1 MNNRAKYSAMR
12 PALFASVMIVAM
24 LSGCSSPSRIASGS
38 SSETV
43 VGRIVSAD
51 GKPAPGAAV
60 TLFPEHY
67 DPYKGPGQHSLSTDT
82 TDENGV
88 YSLRVPDVSVRYT
101 IGAVQ
106 CVLRTRAMVTDIMII
121 GDSTPVSDATLGIPG
136 TIKAAIPVNAD
147 FQNGYMYV
155 PGANIKVDLSGAS
168 GFVVLDSVPAGTIP
182 EIYYAVKNS
191 DIVQTIRYD
200 VLVYSGDTSKIFC
213 PGWRYSRQV
222 YFNTTPSGA
231 DVAGTITNF
240 PVLVRLTGAN
250 FAFAGARADGG
261 DIRFAKQDGTL
272 LNYEIERWEA
282 AQGAAEIWVK
292 VDTIFGNDS
301 AHYICMYWGTSAMD
315 SAGSVTGVTNG
326 AAVFDT
332 SNGFQGV
339 WHFAEAGNAPAEDA
353 TNNRFQGA
361 PYGMTAASAVP
372 GVIGVARWFD
382 GKSTYLTVP
391 GSASS
396 ALNFP
401 ENGSFTLS
409 AWVFADSLDNNFHEI
424 ISKGDLDYGMQLHN
438 INKWE
443 ITDFLD
449 ATGWQTVRF
458 SATAQTW
465 KYVVGV
471 RDGTREYLYVDGALA
486 SDSIALRDSTGRNET
501 FDLCIGRQADASSRY
516 WSGAIDE
523 VNITN
528 VARSPDWIKL
538 SYMNQ
543 KAINK
548 LVEFR

>member
-1 MNNRAKYSAMR
+1 
-12 PALFASVMIVAM
+12 
-24 LSGCSSPSRIASGS
+24 
-38 SSETV
+38 
-43 VGRIVSAD
+43 
-51 GKPAPGAAV
+51 
-60 TLFPEHY
+60 
-67 DPYKGPGQHSLSTDT
+67 
-82 TDENGV
+82 
-88 YSLRVPDVSVRYT
+88 
-101 IGAVQ
+101 
-106 CVLRTRAMVTDIMII
+106 MII

-155 PGANIKVDLSGAS
+155 PGTTINADLSGAS
-168 GFVVLDSVPAGTIP
+168 GFVVLDSVPSGTIP
-182 EIYYAVKNS
+182 VIYYAVKNGEA
-191 DIVQTIRYD
+191 VQAIRYD
-200 VLVYSGDTSKIFC
+200 VQVFSGDTSRVLY
-213 PGWRYSRQV
+213 PDWRYSRQV

-231 DVAGTITNF
+231 NVAGTITNF

-261 DIRFAKQDGTL
+261 DVRFAKQDGTL
-272 LNYEIERWEA
+272 LNYEIERWDA
-282 AQGAAEIWVK
+282 AQGSAEIWVK
-292 VDTIFGNDS
+292 IDTIFGNNSDQCI
-301 AHYICMYWGTSAMD
+301 YMYWGLSAMD
-315 SAGSVTGVTNG
+315 SAGSSQGLATGNSNG

-339 WHFAEAGNAPAEDA
+339 WHFAEAGNAPAHDA
-353 TNNRFQGA
+353 TANGFQA
-361 PYGMTAASAVP
+361 AAYGMTAASAVS
-372 GVIGVARWFD
+372 GLIGTAREFD
-382 GKSTYLTVP
+382 GKTSYFAVP

-401 ENGSFTLS
+401 GNGSFSLS
-409 AWVFADSLDNNFHEI
+409 AWVFADSLDNSFHEI

-449 ATGWQTVRF
+449 ATGWQTVR
-458 SATAQTW
+458 SPATAQTW

-471 RDGTREYLYVDGALA
+471 RDGTREYLYIDGVLA
-486 SDSIALRDSTGRNET
+486 SDSIALRDSTGRNEA

-516 WSGAIDE
+516 WNGAIDE
-523 VNITN
+523 VNMAN

-543 KAINK
+543 KTVNQ